1 MDAEFYFEDFHDKE
15 TVTFP
20 GSYEVEA
27 EEIKEFASRYDPQP
41 MHLDEEAGAKS
52 MLGGLSASGWHTCAI
67 AMRLMC
73 DGYLTRSAGMSAP
86 GVEEV
91 KWLRPVRAG
100 DVLRMDRSCLSK
112 RMSKSRPNIGMCR
125 FEWVL
130 KNQHGDAV
138 LDMIGTQMFLTRAS
152 VMAGLEDGRAQGAA
166 SAGASE

>member
-1 MDAEFYFEDFHDKE
+1 
-15 TVTFP
+15 
-20 GSYEVEA
+20 
-27 EEIKEFASRYDPQP
+27 
-41 MHLDEEAGAKS
+41 
-52 MLGGLSASGWHTCAI
+52 
-67 AMRLMC
+67 
-73 DGYLTRSAGMSAP
+73 MSAP